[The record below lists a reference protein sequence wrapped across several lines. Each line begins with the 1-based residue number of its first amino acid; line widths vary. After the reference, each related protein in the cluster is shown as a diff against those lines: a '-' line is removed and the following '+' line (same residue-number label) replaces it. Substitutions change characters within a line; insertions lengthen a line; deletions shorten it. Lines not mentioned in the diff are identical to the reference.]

1 MISQV
6 IMVLKELILQ
16 NTKIP
21 CFTRQ
26 YHIKAPRLPGI
37 ETLALSPDFDLPP
50 VLLREHLIQEYRMGK
65 FTKTAPEM
73 EDGAKAFEDGA
84 GIYAE
89 FRKIICISGGYFY
102 KEEGVKLK
110 IL

>member
-1 MISQV
+1 
-6 IMVLKELILQ
+6 
-16 NTKIP
+16 
-21 CFTRQ
+21 
-26 YHIKAPRLPGI
+26 
-37 ETLALSPDFDLPP
+37 
-50 VLLREHLIQEYRMGK
+50 
-65 FTKTAPEM
+65 M
-73 EDGAKAFEDGA
+73 EDEVKAFEDGA